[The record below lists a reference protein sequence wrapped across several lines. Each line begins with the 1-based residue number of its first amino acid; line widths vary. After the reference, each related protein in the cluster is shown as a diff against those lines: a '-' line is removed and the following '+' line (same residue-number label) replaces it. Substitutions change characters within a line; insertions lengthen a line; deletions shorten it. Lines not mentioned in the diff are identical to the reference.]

1 MLINCVIEHMYI
13 KISKAKHNG
22 TLMHVLYQLKDFLNA
37 CRLDG
42 NFHDDGFLAYAGD
55 NISFDIEIFDQ

>member
-1 MLINCVIEHMYI
+1 MYI
-13 KISKAKHNG
+13 KISKAKHNE
-22 TLMHVLYQLKDFLNA
+22 TLMHVLYQLKDFPNA
-37 CRLDG
+37 CRLGG

>member
-13 KISKAKHNG
+13 KMSKAKHNG